1 MTLNPISLAR
11 ERAVGISFW
20 ARQGRKTPTANFSIF
35 ISLLF
40 IFKNFKSSS
49 FLVKKKNIAK
59 VIQKIRIEKTIK
71 RLNQYFLKGGRAD
84 EFGRE
89 SEHLS

>member
-49 FLVKKKNIAK
+49 SLVKKNIAK
-59 VIQKIRIEKTIK
+59 VIQKIRIEKLIK
-71 RLNQYFLKGGRAD
+71 RLNII
-84 EFGRE
+84 
-89 SEHLS
+89 SERRQSR

>member
-49 FLVKKKNIAK
+49 FLVKKNIAK
-59 VIQKIRIEKTIK
+59 VIQKIRIEKLIK
-71 RLNQYFLKGGRAD
+71 RLNII
-84 EFGRE
+84 
-89 SEHLS
+89 SERRQSR

>member
-40 IFKNFKSSS
+40 IFKNFKPSS
-49 FLVKKKNIAK
+49 FLVKKNIAK
-59 VIQKIRIEKTIK
+59 VFQKIRIEKAIK
-71 RLNQYFLKGGRAD
+71 RLNII
-84 EFGRE
+84 
-89 SEHLS
+89 SERRQSR